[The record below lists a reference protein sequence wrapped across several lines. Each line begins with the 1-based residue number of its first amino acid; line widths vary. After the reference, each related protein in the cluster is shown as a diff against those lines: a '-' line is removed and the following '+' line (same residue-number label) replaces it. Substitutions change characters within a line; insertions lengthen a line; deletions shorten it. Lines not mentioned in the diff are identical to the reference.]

1 MDDAWPEHL
10 LASNHP
16 TREWRSRSEAT
27 WEAIRQDY
35 LTGATARDLC
45 DRYEVGLSTLRL
57 KAKEGGWRRGDQ
69 DDSDLFPAD
78 ADRRVADVS
87 PEADLA
93 AVEENWAELADRARF
108 RLRRAIGLG
117 RAAEAASWLRLY
129 HRLHGLAAADAS
141 APGDAA
147 ERLTPPALQDPGP
160 QFGRESGPEPVP
172 VAGPSPRPDPVDT
185 VIAVAR
191 QIESIAR
198 RAAVGSDEAGM
209 DALEAE
215 IAALEARTA
224 ALSGGGDTPHVGPSL
239 DALDSLDPVFSSLE
253 EPAPPPDRATLLRSR
268 GRRLELGLGVS
279 DLDEA
284 LATLDRQHT
293 DAGLSP

>member
-78 ADRRVADVS
+78 ADRRVADLS

-129 HRLHGLAAADAS
+129 HRLHALAEATP
-141 APGDAA
+141 APQATLRNG
-147 ERLTPPALQDPGP
+147 RHGRRCKTPGHN
-160 QFGRESGPEPVP
+160 
-172 VAGPSPRPDPVDT
+172 
-185 VIAVAR
+185 
-191 QIESIAR
+191 
-198 RAAVGSDEAGM
+198 
-209 DALEAE
+209 
-215 IAALEARTA
+215 
-224 ALSGGGDTPHVGPSL
+224 SGGNPG
-239 DALDSLDPVFSSLE
+239 
-253 EPAPPPDRATLLRSR
+253 RSR
-268 GRRLELGLGVS
+268 CR
-279 DLDEA
+279 
-284 LATLDRQHT
+284 
-293 DAGLSP
+293 